1 MEQTDDRSSQEHGS
15 QTSFRALSPPVD
27 EGDADFIL
35 PGRVEE
41 RRGSRLGDVRVR
53 IVRPTHPEFRR
64 VSRGGLEATEA
75 AYTPHGRLGKAV
87 NPLTPGLSRVP
98 PTTAP
103 SDPARLTN
111 ARTLAALSFPSA
123 APVA

>member
-75 AYTPHGRLGKAV
+75 AYTPQGRLGKAR
-87 NPLTPGLSRVP
+87 NLLKRVLIGVPIP
-98 PTTAP
+98 PTPSEHGRLAKFKAP
-103 SDPARLTN
+103 AGPPPPA
-111 ARTLAALSFPSA
+111 
-123 APVA
+123 